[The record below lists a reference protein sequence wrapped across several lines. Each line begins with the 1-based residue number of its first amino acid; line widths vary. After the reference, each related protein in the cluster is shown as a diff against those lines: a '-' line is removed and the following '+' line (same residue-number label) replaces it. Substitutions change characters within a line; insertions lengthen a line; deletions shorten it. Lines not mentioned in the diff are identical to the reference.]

1 MVPGKTGK
9 AMTLGERLKRLRWK
23 LNWTQAQLAE
33 RLQTHQKQIS
43 GYERDVH
50 TPSTDTLIRYAKVFD
65 CSLDY
70 LVFDDRPSTKLER
83 GIADWE
89 LLVSMRAIDRLPE
102 SEKRTVKAILDAFII
117 KDKFLRLARGEK
129 DEDAEGERLPGTDWL
144 GLSGGL

>member
-1 MVPGKTGK
+1 MWEDKK
-9 AMTLGERLKRLRWK
+9 EMTLGDRLKRLRWK
-23 LNWTQAQLAE
+23 RGWTQAELAE
-33 RLQTHQKQIS
+33 KLQTHQKQIS

-83 GIADWE
+83 GVADWE

-102 SEKRTVKAILDAFII
+102 TEKRMVKAVLDAFII
-117 KDKFLRLARGEK
+117 KAKFLSLAHGEK
-129 DEDAEGERLPGTDWL
+129 DEDVRRVIRRY
-144 GLSGGL
+144 